1 MTKVVV
7 APGAGNLWNRWLVY
21 WHTEMIPHL
30 RRNWLFWGGLVGAIL
45 LFNAFFTLAIT
56 VTESLPYRVFVVIKG
71 DLNIKRG
78 DYIAWRW
85 AGGGPY
91 KAGLSFVKQVRGIAG
106 DTVTLEGRDFFV
118 KCDDTSTAR
127 RRTRTGGARGCPWGR
142 GGFGIEFVATRAERF
157 ARHAQACCHAVA

>member
-1 MTKVVV
+1 MTKAVV
-7 APGAGNLWNRWLVY
+7 APGAANLWNRWLVY

-45 LFNAFFTLAIT
+45 LFNAFCTLAIT

-85 AGGGPY
+85 AGGGP
-91 KAGLSFVKQVRGIAG
+91 
-106 DTVTLEGRDFFV
+106 
-118 KCDDTSTAR
+118 
-127 RRTRTGGARGCPWGR
+127 TRP
-142 GGFGIEFVATRAERF
+142 GFRS
-157 ARHAQACCHAVA
+157 